1 MIFIEPGF
9 GHKMEPLSRM
19 RTLGNRHITYI
30 KDLILYMPV
39 LAIIHLWMV
48 FSPHSE
54 SLIANLVSFF
64 IRYGGSLLLLD
75 ALSLTR
81 RVIGGFY
88 VLAIPFIVFGYVITS
103 RQQSALNFAPVN
115 STFLFA
121 SLVIFS
127 NIFLLI
133 VLTDAS
139 PAFIWISWLQTAAI
153 FVMMMP
159 LYFFK
164 SGEYAE
170 FAFWSF
176 IIIFILISLCSDIP
190 TAYQL
195 IHNMDHNDHM
205 ILQYTASI
213 TEDRPI
219 KFPFCHI
226 APVFCFSYYM
236 FAFMSELKSGMTLQA
251 IFSMSTLMQIIV
263 KWCTSFTV
271 LIAIESIL
279 VLIGHNIIMLLRYC
293 LINGRENRQRFRQL
307 FNPGRANHMLYLFIL
322 CPIFAEYMIESH
334 DKKGLILSAVLHFTF
349 TEFINDV
356 WFMLRS
362 LISHISGNS
371 AERRLRVYIEVFIC
385 VVIITVVSILMS
397 LSVAIQFELSI
408 WSAMCTLQSLK
419 LVFDAVMTFVEYT
432 VDMILSCCDINAIK
446 TQTILYFI
454 SVSKCIGILFCF
466 VLEGYNGALFP
477 KFPTDSIS
485 VMIISGT
492 YLFIMWKVAVPFV
505 LIECI
510 QHLRKTRSRAFVN
523 TLPTATLEQISK
535 LNDVCAICS
544 DEMKDGVVTPCK
556 HIFHLDCLQKA
567 SSVRQSCPKCN
578 KLIFTYGK
586 AYKFLVD
593 LLRDLHLMDNLTR
606 HVLDLV

>member
-1 MIFIEPGF
+1 
-9 GHKMEPLSRM
+9 MEALSRM

-30 KDLILYMPV
+30 IDLILYMPV

-54 SLIANLVSFF
+54 SLIASLVCFF

-81 RVIGGFY
+81 RDIGRFY
-88 VLAIPFIVFGYVITS
+88 VLAIPFIVFGYVITC
-103 RQQSALNFAPVN
+103 QQSALNFAPVN
-115 STFLFA
+115 SAFLVS

-127 NIFLLI
+127 MTFLLI
-133 VLTDAS
+133 VLTDAC
-139 PAFIWISWLQTAAI
+139 PAFILILWLQTATLYVI
-153 FVMMMP
+153 MMTK
-159 LYFFK
+159 YCFNY
-164 SGEYAE
+164 GAYAE
-170 FAFWSF
+170 FAYWL
-176 IIIFILISLCSDIP
+176 FILIFPTTSLCSDIT
-190 TAYQL
+190 TAYQR
-195 IHNMDHNDHM
+195 IHNMDHNDNM
-205 ILQYTASI
+205 FLQYAASI

-219 KFPFCHI
+219 RFPFCHI
-226 APVFCFSYYM
+226 APVFCFTYYT

-251 IFSMSTLMQIIV
+251 IFSMSTLMHIIV
-263 KWCTSFTV
+263 KWCTSFIV
-271 LIAIESIL
+271 LIAIQSIL

-293 LINGRENRQRFRQL
+293 LINGRENRQRFRPL
-307 FNPGRANHMLYLFIL
+307 FNPGRANHMLYLSIL

-334 DKKGLILSAVLHFTF
+334 DKKGLVLSVVLYFTF
-349 TEFINDV
+349 TGFINDV

-371 AERRLRVYIEVFIC
+371 AELRLRVYIEVFIC
-385 VVIITVVSILMS
+385 VVIIAVVSTLMS

-419 LVFDAVMTFVEYT
+419 LVFDALMTFVEYT
-432 VDMILSCCDINAIK
+432 VDMISSFCDINAIK

-466 VLEGYNGALFP
+466 VLEGYNWAFFP

-492 YLFIMWKVAVPFV
+492 NLFIIWKVAVPFV

-523 TLPTATLEQISK
+523 TLHTATLEQILK
-535 LNDVCAICS
+535 RDDVCAICL

-586 AYKFLVD
+586 AYEFLVD
-593 LLRDLHLMDNLTR
+593 FLREFHLMDNLTR
-606 HVLDLV
+606 QVLDLV